1 DIDERLFSP
10 DGEDGRQQVT
20 IEQEGTGAAEWTGR
34 IRNASGD
41 VVYTETWDG
50 EAEDFDWN
58 GRDDAGNTV
67 ADGEYSYELEGSDE
81 AGNTAT
87 ASLEGITV
95 DTRQTRVFVT
105 VGAAGFSPT
114 GTGEHEEIDFELL
127 VNPSDGVEQ
136 WSLDIENT
144 SGEVVRTFSG
154 EEIDREQEIV
164 WDGRGGNDR
173 LVEGGDYRARLEVAY
188 EKGNTPRSR
197 SSQFEVVTEAPR
209 LSVELDHT
217 PFTPDGISGPDEVEF
232 EVDVNTIADIAEW
245 ELEIRDR
252 NDRFFNEFYGNGVP
266 ASVIRW
272 DGRASDG
279 DTVIS
284 AEDYPYTMRVVD
296 VYGNEVETSGSVP
309 IGIMLERD
317 GDRYKV
323 QIPSI
328 TFEPNSPDLVTD
340 PDDPRGVQNN
350 AVLERLVEIFDRY
363 EQYDVIIEGHAVNLT
378 GTEREENDIL
388 EPLSR
393 SRAQSVKEGLVDRGM
408 SASRIEVVGRGGRDP
423 MVPHDDLDERWRNRR
438 VDFILER

>member
-1 DIDERLFSP
+1 FY
-10 DGEDGRQQVT
+10 
-20 IEQEGTGAAEWTGR
+20 GTGM
-34 IRNASGD
+34 
-41 VVYTETWDG
+41 
-50 EAEDFDWN
+50 
-58 GRDDAGNTV
+58 
-67 ADGEYSYELEGSDE
+67 
-81 AGNTAT
+81 
-87 ASLEGITV
+87 
-95 DTRQTRVFVT
+95 
-105 VGAAGFSPT
+105 
-114 GTGEHEEIDFELL
+114 
-127 VNPSDGVEQ
+127 
-136 WSLDIENT
+136 
-144 SGEVVRTFSG
+144 
-154 EEIDREQEIV
+154 
-164 WDGRGGNDR
+164 
-173 LVEGGDYRARLEVAY
+173 
-188 EKGNTPRSR
+188 
-197 SSQFEVVTEAPR
+197 
-209 LSVELDHT
+209 
-217 PFTPDGISGPDEVEF
+217 
-232 EVDVNTIADIAEW
+232 
-245 ELEIRDR
+245 
-252 NDRFFNEFYGNGVP
+252 P

-296 VYGNEVETSGSVP
+296 RYGNEAEVSGAVP

-317 GDRYKV
+317 GDRYKM

-363 EQYDVIIEGHAVNLT
+363 EQYDVTIEGHAVNLT

-393 SRAQSVKEGLVDRGM
+393 DRAQSVKEGLVDRGM